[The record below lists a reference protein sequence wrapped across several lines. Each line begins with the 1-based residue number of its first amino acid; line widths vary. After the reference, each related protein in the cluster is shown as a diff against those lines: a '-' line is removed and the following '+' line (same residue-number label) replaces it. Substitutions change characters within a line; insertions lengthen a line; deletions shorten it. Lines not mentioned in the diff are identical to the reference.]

1 MSQEQPRRSQGDQ
14 EQVKYDDISME
25 TSMKIQSTIQSQA
38 QWNGLDVSNLAR
50 GEGVEIMESTTDV
63 TDNQSVGGQVVS
75 EYGHQQ
81 QRRVSSVADDDLS
94 ESCAITI
101 GEALEATAK
110 TLGHKAVDKIDAA
123 AIQAAEA
130 RATGSNDVTP
140 GGLASVAQ
148 STATFNCGIDVD
160 ECYKFK
166 LRDILTDASAKLP
179 ADKRATQK
187 DAEGVVKA
195 ELLNN
200 PVPMTK
206 PGGVAACVKTA
217 ATLNETIIM

>member
-63 TDNQSVGGQVVS
+63 TDNKSVGGQVVS

-81 QRRVSSVADDDLS
+81 QRTVSSVADDDLS

-110 TLGHKAVDKIDAA
+110 TLGHKA
-123 AIQAAEA
+123 
-130 RATGSNDVTP
+130 
-140 GGLASVAQ
+140 
-148 STATFNCGIDVD
+148 
-160 ECYKFK
+160 FK

>member
-14 EQVKYDDISME
+14 EQVKYDDNSME

-38 QWNGLDVSNLAR
+38 QWNGR
-50 GEGVEIMESTTDV
+50 EEGVEIMESTTNV
-63 TDNQSVGGQVVS
+63 TDNKSVGEQVVS

-81 QRRVSSVADDDLS
+81 QRTVSSVADDDLS
-94 ESCAITI
+94 
-101 GEALEATAK
+101 
-110 TLGHKAVDKIDAA
+110 
-123 AIQAAEA
+123 
-130 RATGSNDVTP
+130 
-140 GGLASVAQ
+140 GLASVAQ

>member
-1 MSQEQPRRSQGDQ
+1 MMMRSQVEQPRKPQSDQ
-14 EQVKYDDISME
+14 EPIKYGDVFIVSDELADKPISPAEMMQNSE
-25 TSMKIQSTIQSQA
+25 SITLGQA
-38 QWNGLDVSNLAR
+38 QN
-50 GEGVEIMESTTDV
+50 ES
-63 TDNQSVGGQVVS
+63 SGFVVNH
-75 EYGHQQ
+75 EYGEPS
-81 QRRVSSVADDDLS
+81 RATGEAPLS
-94 ESCAITI
+94 EMSAITIGEALETTAKTIGYKAVDQNDAAAIEAAEARCIGSDSNVVIAGGLTGLAHESCAITI

-110 TLGHKAVDKIDAA
+110 TLGHKA
-123 AIQAAEA
+123 
-130 RATGSNDVTP
+130 
-140 GGLASVAQ
+140 
-148 STATFNCGIDVD
+148 
-160 ECYKFK
+160 
-166 LRDILTDASAKLP
+166 DASAKLP